1 METKINIAASQN
13 DNGLFNLVISK
24 VTIVEEGEDIR
35 DNIIKT
41 DLSIE
46 DLKSEINNL

>member
-24 VTIVEEGEDIR
+24 VTTVEGEDPIR
-35 DNIIKT
+35 DNTIKT
-41 DLSIE
+41 DLSLE
-46 DLKSEINNL
+46 DLKAEINNI

>member
-24 VTIVEEGEDIR
+24 VTE
-35 DNIIKT
+35 
-41 DLSIE
+41 IE
-46 DLKSEINNL
+46 DQEPVRENVILTELTFESLKEQINKL